1 MSKLAG
7 LGVVVGAAALFI
19 VLCGFNG
26 LKDYSL
32 AFTSFVDP
40 DLKLVPVKSKT
51 FVIGDSLLKD
61 VLLLDNFLSYSKTVE
76 ENVFLSTSASGD
88 IVYAKGVSEFFPTKT
103 IDSILYDG
111 EWISGANQIVSGW
124 GIANKLSF
132 GVYDYSKSIAL
143 YAPKPGKKQI
153 LSVDGSF
160 SKLDVVNVGLFEIN
174 EALDFSLIYTG
185 IVDLQQLL
193 GYSEN
198 QISSVEF
205 MLKDPLKSEES
216 ARLLSSKLGPG
227 FKVKTKE
234 QLNDTLYKML
244 NTEEIA
250 VYLVFTLVLII
261 ALFNLISS
269 IIIMVLEKRDN
280 LKTLSNSGATHSDIK
295 KIFYYQGLII
305 TFLGGAV
312 GLFLGFVLMLAQQN
326 FSIFMIT
333 PSLAYPVSIE
343 LSTFLIVS
351 LTILV
356 LGAIASKISSS
367 VVTKELVGRS

>member
-40 DLKLVPVKSKT
+40 DLKLIPVKSKT

-216 ARLLSSKLGPG
+216 ARLLSSKLGPS

-312 GLFLGFVLMLAQQN
+312 GLFLGFILMLAQQT

>member
-205 MLKDPLKSEES
+205 MLKDPLRSEES
-216 ARLLSSKLGPG
+216 ARLLSSKLGPS

-312 GLFLGFVLMLAQQN
+312 GLFLGFILMLAQQT
-326 FSIFMIT
+326 FSVFMIT

>member
-1 MSKLAG
+1 
-7 LGVVVGAAALFI
+7 
-19 VLCGFNG
+19 
-26 LKDYSL
+26 
-32 AFTSFVDP
+32 
-40 DLKLVPVKSKT
+40 
-51 FVIGDSLLKD
+51 
-61 VLLLDNFLSYSKTVE
+61 
-76 ENVFLSTSASGD
+76 
-88 IVYAKGVSEFFPTKT
+88 
-103 IDSILYDG
+103 
-111 EWISGANQIVSGW
+111 
-124 GIANKLSF
+124 
-132 GVYDYSKSIAL
+132 
-143 YAPKPGKKQI
+143 
-153 LSVDGSF
+153 
-160 SKLDVVNVGLFEIN
+160 
-174 EALDFSLIYTG
+174 
-185 IVDLQQLL
+185 
-193 GYSEN
+193 
-198 QISSVEF
+198 
-205 MLKDPLKSEES
+205 
-216 ARLLSSKLGPG
+216 
-227 FKVKTKE
+227 
-234 QLNDTLYKML
+234 ML

-312 GLFLGFVLMLAQQN
+312 GLFLGFILMLAQQT

>member
-216 ARLLSSKLGPG
+216 ARLLSSKLGPS

-312 GLFLGFVLMLAQQN
+312 GLFLGFILMLAQQT
-326 FSIFMIT
+326 FSVFMIT

>member
-205 MLKDPLKSEES
+205 MLKNPLKAEES
-216 ARLLSSKLGPG
+216 ARLLSSKLGPS

-312 GLFLGFVLMLAQQN
+312 GLFLGFILMLAQQT
-326 FSIFMIT
+326 FSVFMIT

>member
-40 DLKLVPVKSKT
+40 DLKVVPVKSKT
-51 FVIGDSLLKD
+51 FVVSDSLLKD

-76 ENVFLSTSASGD
+76 ENVFLSTKVSGD
-88 IVYAKGVSEFFPTKT
+88 IVSAKGVSEFFPSKT

-111 EWISGANQIVSGW
+111 EWVSGPNQIVSGW

-174 EALDFSLIYTG
+174 EALDFSLIYTS

-198 QISSVEF
+198 QISSIEF
-205 MLKDPLKSEES
+205 MLKDPLKSRES
-216 ARLLSSKLGPG
+216 ARSLSSKLGSG

-269 IIIMVLEKRDN
+269 IIIMVLEKRNN
-280 LKTLSNSGATHSDIK
+280 LKTLYNSGATHRDIK

-305 TFLGGAV
+305 TFLGGVV
-312 GLFLGFVLMLAQQN
+312 GLFLGFVLMLVQQN

-356 LGAIASKISSS
+356 LGAVASKVSSS
-367 VVTKELVGRS
+367 VVTKELIRRV

>member
-111 EWISGANQIVSGW
+111 EWISAANQIVSGW

-216 ARLLSSKLGPG
+216 ARLLSSKLGPS

-312 GLFLGFVLMLAQQN
+312 GLFLGFILMLAQQT

>member
-312 GLFLGFVLMLAQQN
+312 GLFLGFILMLAQQT

>member
-40 DLKLVPVKSKT
+40 DLKLVAVKSKT

-216 ARLLSSKLGPG
+216 ARLLSSKLGPS

-280 LKTLSNSGATHSDIK
+280 LKTLSNSGATHGDIK

-312 GLFLGFVLMLAQQN
+312 GLFLGFILMLAQQT

>member
-40 DLKLVPVKSKT
+40 DLKVVPVKTKT
-51 FVIGDSLLKD
+51 FVINDSLLKD
-61 VLLLDNFLSYSKTVE
+61 VLQLDNLLAYSKTVE
-76 ENVFLSTSASGD
+76 ENVFLSTNETGD
-88 IVYAKGVSEFFPTKT
+88 IVSAKGVSEFFPSKT
-103 IDSILYDG
+103 IDSILFDG
-111 EWISGANQIVSGW
+111 EWISGSNQIVSGW
-124 GIANKLSF
+124 GIANKLSY
-132 GVYDYSKSIAL
+132 GVYDYSKRITL

-153 LSVDGSF
+153 LSVENSF
-160 SKLDVVNVGLFEIN
+160 SKLTVVNVGLFEIN

-185 IVDLQQLL
+185 LKDLQNLL
-193 GYSEN
+193 GYAKN
-198 QISSVEF
+198 QISSVEII
-205 MLKDPLKSEES
+205 LKDPLKSEET
-216 ARLLSSKLGPG
+216 ANLLRSKLGSG

-244 NTEEIA
+244 NTEQIA

-269 IIIMVLEKRDN
+269 IIIMVLEKRNN
-280 LKTLSNSGATHSDIK
+280 LKALYNSGATHNEIK

-305 TFLGGAV
+305 TLMGGV
-312 GLFLGFVLMLAQQN
+312 TGLFLGFLLMLIQQK

-333 PSLAYPVSIE
+333 SSLAYPVSIE

-351 LTILV
+351 VTILT
-356 LGAIASKISSS
+356 LGGVASMISSS
-367 VVTKELVGRS
+367 VVTKELVGKA

>member
-32 AFTSFVDP
+32 AFSSFVDP
-40 DLKLVPVKSKT
+40 DLKIVPVKTKT
-51 FVIGDSLLKD
+51 FLISDSLLKD
-61 VLLLDNFLSYSKTVE
+61 VLQLDNLLTYSKTVE
-76 ENVFLSTSASGD
+76 ENVFLSTNETGD
-88 IVYAKGVSEFFPTKT
+88 VVSAKGVSEFFPSKT
-103 IDSILYDG
+103 IDSILFDG
-111 EWISGANQIVSGW
+111 EWISGSNQIISGW
-124 GIANKLSF
+124 GIANKLSY
-132 GVYDYSKSIAL
+132 GVYDYSKGITL

-153 LSVDGSF
+153 LSIDGSF
-160 SKLDVVNVGLFEIN
+160 SKLTVVNVGLFEIN

-185 IVDLQQLL
+185 LKDLQNLL
-193 GYSEN
+193 GYAKN
-198 QISSVEF
+198 QISSVEII
-205 MLKDPLKSEES
+205 LKDPLKSEET
-216 ARLLSSKLGPG
+216 ANLLRSKLGSG

-244 NTEEIA
+244 NTEQIA

-269 IIIMVLEKRDN
+269 IIIMVLEKRNN
-280 LKTLSNSGATHSDIK
+280 LKTLYNSGATHNEIK

-305 TFLGGAV
+305 TLMGGV
-312 GLFLGFVLMLAQQN
+312 TGLFLGFLLMLIQQK

-333 PSLAYPVSIE
+333 SSLAYPVSIE

-351 LTILV
+351 VTILA
-356 LGAIASKISSS
+356 LGSVASKISSS
-367 VVTKELVGRS
+367 VVTKELVGKA

>member
-7 LGVVVGAAALFI
+7 FGVVVGAAALFV

-32 AFTSFVDP
+32 AFSSLVDP
-40 DLKLVPVKSKT
+40 DLKLVPAKTKT
-51 FVIGDSLLKD
+51 FVISDSLLKNI
-61 VLLLDNFLSYSKTVE
+61 LQLDNFLSYSKTVE
-76 ENVFLSTSASGD
+76 ENVFLSTNLNGD
-88 IVYAKGVSEFFPTKT
+88 VISAKGVSNFFPAKT
-103 IDSILYDG
+103 IDSILFDG
-111 EWISGANQIVSGW
+111 EWISGSNQIVSGW
-124 GIANKLSF
+124 GVANKLSY
-132 GVYDYSKSIAL
+132 GIYDYSKSIVL

-153 LSVDGSF
+153 LSFDKSF
-160 SKLDVVNVGLFEIN
+160 SKLNVVNVGLFEVN
-174 EALDFSLIYTG
+174 EVLDFSLIYTS
-185 IVDLQQLL
+185 IVDLQKLL

-205 MLKDPLKSEES
+205 MLKNPSKAKES
-216 ARLLSSKLGPG
+216 ARLLSSKLGSS

-234 QLNDTLYKML
+234 ELNDTLYKML

-269 IIIMVLEKRDN
+269 IIIMVLEKRSN
-280 LKTLSNSGATHSDIK
+280 LKTLYNSGATHVEIK

-312 GLFLGFVLMLAQQN
+312 GLFLGVILILAQQN
-326 FSIFMIT
+326 FSLFMIT
-333 PSLAYPVSIE
+333 PSLAYPVNIE
-343 LSTFLIVS
+343 LNTFLTVS

-367 VVTKELVGRS
+367 VVTKELVGKV

>member
-26 LKDYSL
+26 LRDYSL
-32 AFTSFVDP
+32 AFSSFVDP
-40 DLKLVPVKSKT
+40 DLKIVPVKTKT
-51 FVIGDSLLKD
+51 FIINDSLLND
-61 VLLLDNFLSYSKTVE
+61 ILQLDNLLSYSKTVE
-76 ENVFLSTSASGD
+76 ENVFLSTNETGD
-88 IVYAKGVSEFFPTKT
+88 VVSAKGVSEFFPSKT
-103 IDSILYDG
+103 IDSILFDG
-111 EWISGANQIVSGW
+111 EWIYSSNQIVSGW
-124 GIANKLSF
+124 GVANKLSY
-132 GVYDYSKSIAL
+132 GVYDYSKGITL

-153 LSVDGSF
+153 LSINDSF
-160 SKLDVVNVGLFEIN
+160 SKLNVVNVGLFEIN

-185 IVDLQQLL
+185 LKDLQKLL
-193 GYSEN
+193 GYNEN
-198 QISSVEF
+198 QISSLEII
-205 MLKDPLKSEES
+205 LKDAMRSEET
-216 ARLLSSKLGPG
+216 ADLLRSKLGSD

-269 IIIMVLEKRDN
+269 IIIMVLEKRNN
-280 LKTLSNSGATHSDIK
+280 LKTLYNSGATHSEIK

-305 TFLGGAV
+305 TLLGGAI
-312 GLFLGFVLMLAQQN
+312 GLILGFLLMLIQQK
-326 FSIFMIT
+326 FSVFMIT
-333 PSLAYPVSIE
+333 SSLAYPVSIE

-351 LTILV
+351 VTILT
-356 LGAIASKISSS
+356 LGGVASKISSS
-367 VVTKELVGRS
+367 VVTKELVGKA

>member
-40 DLKLVPVKSKT
+40 DLKLVPAKTKT
-51 FVIGDSLLKD
+51 FVISDSLLKD
-61 VLLLDNFLSYSKTVE
+61 ILQLDNFLSYSKTVE
-76 ENVFLSTSASGD
+76 EDVFLSTKINGD
-88 IVYAKGVSEFFPTKT
+88 IVSSAKGVSSFFSKT
-103 IDSILYDG
+103 IDSILFDG
-111 EWISGANQIVSGW
+111 EWISGSNQIVSGW
-124 GIANKLSF
+124 GIANKLSY
-132 GVYDYSKSIAL
+132 GIYDYSKSIML

-153 LSVDGSF
+153 LSADKSF
-160 SKLDVVNVGLFEIN
+160 SKLDVVNVGLFEVN
-174 EALDFSLIYTG
+174 EALDFSLIYMG
-185 IVDLQQLL
+185 LVDLQQLL
-193 GYSEN
+193 GYEEN

-205 MLKDPLKSEES
+205 TLKDPLKAENS
-216 ARLLSSKLGPG
+216 ARLLGSRLGSN
-227 FKVKTKE
+227 FKVKTKK

-244 NTEEIA
+244 NTEEVA

-269 IIIMVLEKRDN
+269 IIIMVLEKRSN
-280 LKTLSNSGATHSDIK
+280 LKTLYNSGATHREIK

-312 GLFLGFVLMLAQQN
+312 GLFLGFILMLAQQK
-326 FSIFMIT
+326 FSLFMIT

-343 LSTFLIVS
+343 LYTFFIVS

-367 VVTKELVGRS
+367 VVTKELVGKV

>member
-1 MSKLAG
+1 M
-7 LGVVVGAAALFI
+7 
-19 VLCGFNG
+19 
-26 LKDYSL
+26 
-32 AFTSFVDP
+32 
-40 DLKLVPVKSKT
+40 
-51 FVIGDSLLKD
+51 
-61 VLLLDNFLSYSKTVE
+61 
-76 ENVFLSTSASGD
+76 
-88 IVYAKGVSEFFPTKT
+88 
-103 IDSILYDG
+103 
-111 EWISGANQIVSGW
+111 
-124 GIANKLSF
+124 
-132 GVYDYSKSIAL
+132 
-143 YAPKPGKKQI
+143 
-153 LSVDGSF
+153 
-160 SKLDVVNVGLFEIN
+160 FEIN

-216 ARLLSSKLGPG
+216 ARLLSSKLGPS

>member
-216 ARLLSSKLGPG
+216 ARLLSSKLGPS
-227 FKVKTKE
+227 FKVKTKK

-312 GLFLGFVLMLAQQN
+312 GLFLGFILMLAQQT